1 MGTNTVGNNFPG
13 AVRPFGMVK
22 LGPDLYAEGTDSYA
36 GYLSTGNFSGFS
48 MMHEQGTGG
57 APKYGTVSQLPL
69 VGDISDPLANITVSR
84 SGTDSGSVGYY
95 KATTGQAVTVELAS
109 TARAGMYRYSFPSG
123 SQNNVLVDVSHVLPS
138 YRGMG
143 LSQNY
148 EGGELEVFDDGHY
161 EGHGVYNNGWNE
173 APDWTI
179 YFCGHFNSTPTSS
192 KLYTA
197 TGSGSSVQQS
207 GSSVSSTSNSTRVG
221 GLFTFEGQDVVSR
234 VGISW
239 ISTEQACDNVAN
251 EIPKGTEFEAV
262 VSDAVAEWNLKVL
275 SKVTTT
281 NTNQTTLNLL
291 YSSLYFMHLIPTN
304 QTGENPGWT
313 SSEPYY
319 SDIFTFW
326 VRLCDCMQGTK
337 LN

>member
-1 MGTNTVGNNFPG
+1 LF
-13 AVRPFGMVK
+13 
-22 LGPDLYAEGTDSYA
+22 A
-36 GYLSTGNFSGFS
+36 G
-48 MMHEQGTGG
+48 
-57 APKYGTVSQLPL
+57 
-69 VGDISDPLANITVSR
+69 
-84 SGTDSGSVGYY
+84 
-95 KATTGQAVTVELAS
+95 
-109 TARAGMYRYSFPSG
+109 
-123 SQNNVLVDVSHVLPS
+123 
-138 YRGMG
+138 
-143 LSQNY
+143 
-148 EGGELEVFDDGHY
+148 
-161 EGHGVYNNGWNE
+161 
-173 APDWTI
+173 
-179 YFCGHFNSTPTSS
+179 GHFSSTPTSS

-207 GSSVSSTSNSTRVG
+207 GSSVSSTSNSTPVG
-221 GLFTFEGQDVVSR
+221 GLFTFKDQDVVSR

-251 EIPKGTEFEAV
+251 EIPKGTTFEAV

-281 NTNQTTLNLL
+281 NTNQTALNLL

-326 VRLCDCMQGTK
+326 VRLCDCMPGTK
-337 LN
+337 STDMKLAGSVSVWHSINASPAAAGV